1 MRGLLQIA
9 TLAAGVY
16 ALLLAY
22 LFFFQSRLIYFPNIP
37 GRALI
42 ASPDEIGLPFQETN
56 FAASDGVKLH
66 GWYVPNG
73 AQAPVV
79 LFCHGNAGNI
89 SHRLEWLRIL
99 HELGY
104 AVLIFDYRGYGN
116 SAGAPSERGTYLDA
130 RAAWEYLA
138 GTLAV
143 PAERI
148 VVFGESLGGAIAAHL
163 AREVRPAGLILTS
176 SFSSVPELGS
186 DLYPFMPVRLLSR
199 FEYATAE
206 HVAQVHSPLLVIHSR
221 DDEIVPFAH
230 GERIFARGREP
241 KQLLE
246 IFGDH
251 NNGFIASEQRLVE
264 GLRRFQALLPPS

>member
-1 MRGLLQIA
+1 MRRRRCRRPTARRRSSPWTGIAKWRTESLRVRGLLQIA

-89 SHRLEWLRIL
+89 SHRLEWLR
-99 HELGY
+99 
-104 AVLIFDYRGYGN
+104 
-116 SAGAPSERGTYLDA
+116 
-130 RAAWEYLA
+130 
-138 GTLAV
+138 
-143 PAERI
+143 
-148 VVFGESLGGAIAAHL
+148 
-163 AREVRPAGLILTS
+163 
-176 SFSSVPELGS
+176 
-186 DLYPFMPVRLLSR
+186 
-199 FEYATAE
+199 
-206 HVAQVHSPLLVIHSR
+206 
-221 DDEIVPFAH
+221 
-230 GERIFARGREP
+230 
-241 KQLLE
+241 
-246 IFGDH
+246 
-251 NNGFIASEQRLVE
+251 
-264 GLRRFQALLPPS
+264 